1 MRVSHESGS
10 TAKTSRS
17 QSLVS
22 HRPCCQLLA
31 VKNSKTMSKTFDALL
46 HYLDAS
52 IIAWSNLRLGFLVP
66 VFGHVAYLVWI
77 SWQLGEKKKHP
88 LLLCFPA
95 AGSSSSCQEHSAR
108 IVTGNQAW
116 ACSCMPENEC
126 LNLNASTCFA
136 ACNTPLRETDT
147 PPPPPPPP
155 PQPLPEPSAQPS
167 AAKATPIANKTP
179 GNLKFL
185 SPRESF

>member
-1 MRVSHESGS
+1 MRVSHEALQRRQGP
-10 TAKTSRS
+10 
-17 QSLVS
+17 S
-22 HRPCCQLLA
+22 HWSVTGLA
-31 VKNSKTMSKTFDALL
+31 VSFWPSKTQKLWAKPLMPWCIN
-46 HYLDAS
+46 YLDAS

-95 AGSSSSCQEHSAR
+95 AGSSSSCQEHSTR

-155 PQPLPEPSAQPS
+155 QPLPEPSQPS